1 MMRLILCQYKTDSEI
16 RGYKALQIIERSNEL
31 TGVSL
36 HEERETDNPEVLI
49 HPKGKQWI
57 IQDHVLVVA
66 HDDPAYPNKER

>member
-1 MMRLILCQYKTDSEI
+1 MIASIGVTSADTRAKSKWQAEMMRLILCQYKTDSEI

-49 HPKGKQWI
+49 HPKGKQ
-57 IQDHVLVVA
+57 
-66 HDDPAYPNKER
+66 